1 VRRRRAKRTELS
13 AACEN
18 GSASFPGEGSVRF
31 ELKTEKK
38 YVLLYVCWEL
48 PCPGG
53 CRGRTR
59 CSCPLC
65 LCAYGAARA
74 FGFWPPAAGD
84 WPPFSACPVAAGL
97 GGFVYYEYRQIRS
110 KTRRPK
116 IPMSLLL
123 APLLLLTVIA
133 SAYDVQD
140 KVARINAY
148 DMPCTQPVG
157 VRRAQ
162 LNGHRRARWLLCAS
176 RAPAYVPALAR
187 LHARMRR
194 MPEQGSYEHVDCRY
208 AECDSSVSPRLPI
221 LEVPVQ
227 PPLPTPIGVRP
238 RPAARDHRRG
248 RTRPT

>member
-1 VRRRRAKRTELS
+1 MPWRVPRANALPLRAVLMCLRGGPDLRPLAASGRGLAHFQPAPWQRAWGVLS
-13 AACEN
+13 TTSTSTAKSEAKL
-18 GSASFPGEGSVRF
+18 V
-31 ELKTEKK
+31 
-38 YVLLYVCWEL
+38 
-48 PCPGG
+48 
-53 CRGRTR
+53 
-59 CSCPLC
+59 
-65 LCAYGAARA
+65 
-74 FGFWPPAAGD
+74 D
-84 WPPFSACPVAAGL
+84 
-97 GGFVYYEYRQIRS
+97 Q
-110 KTRRPK
+110 

-123 APLLLLTVIA
+123 APVLLLTVIA
-133 SAYDVQD
+133 SAYDVQI

-176 RAPAYVPALAR
+176 RVPAYVPALAR

-194 MPEQGSYEHVDCRY
+194 MPEQGSYEHVDCGY

-221 LEVPVQ
+221 LEVPIQ

-238 RPAARDHRRG
+238 RRAARDHRRG